1 MAITIDGTAGTIAG
15 LVAGGLPD
23 GIVDGDMLASGA
35 ITSVAMPTGSVLQV
49 VSTTKSDV
57 FSVSS
62 STFTEITGL
71 TATITPTSASS
82 KVMVFLTIGGATSG
96 GYSGGRLYRDSTQL
110 AVGQGATN
118 YNSSFPVTFYDHGNP
133 DSFQSG
139 SLTYLDSPNTT
150 SAITYSIKVSNA
162 SANAI
167 FINHCRIGRVSGS
180 SSITVMEISG

>member
-1 MAITIDGTAGTIAG
+1 MAGKIV
-15 LVAGGLPD
+15 VAE
-23 GIVDGDMLASGA
+23 IVSDATSSNLIKIGSGA
-35 ITSVAMPTGSVLQV
+35 TLDLAGSAGSINMPTGSVVQV

-57 FSVSS
+57 FTVSS
-62 STFTEITGL
+62 ASLTEVTGL

-82 KVMVFLTIGGATSG
+82 KVMVFLTIGGATVG
-96 GYSGGRLYRDSTQL
+96 GYSGGRLYRGSTQL

-118 YNSSFPVTFYDHGNP
+118 YNSSFPVTFYDHGNG

-150 SAITYSIKVSNA
+150 SATIYSVKVSNG

-167 FINHCRIGRVSGS
+167 YINHCRLGRVSGS
-180 SSITVMEISG
+180 SSITVMEIAG